1 LVIAHAQKAQLPVS
15 SIPTAVAQFR
25 SASQFIPLALP
36 QSTPLHQHQLHTSGL
51 TQPRHHHVFQRLT
64 ALIIV
69 MIIRVTSDHT
79 VIAGHQL
86 SAHTA
91 SAMSMVQAS
100 AQRLSAH
107 QPRSALP
114 ARPQLSRRLLMVVAM
129 LSSVFQTI
137 AIAHRSLASSHHQHA
152 STTRI
157 ALPLDTM
164 TAAAHTHVS
173 ATSHSAAR
181 SSLLHAQRVTSGQSS
196 RLTSVVQLPDA
207 LSVHQTTPPR
217 HTLHQLSLQ
226 PSMFTPQQHQL
237 SSPTQSPAVLV
248 TPRTVRLSTTVRSGR
263 LMLARLAA
271 VLLSSQLSAQR
282 LSALLQLHVQRARS
296 RPVPTRSTSAAQQS
310 AAHQT
315 RTARSANMSSA
326 QRLPSQHV
334 SATRT

>member
-1 LVIAHAQKAQLPVS
+1 MGIAAVLTLVSATPQSALTLVIAHAQKAQLPVS

-36 QSTPLHQHQLHTSGL
+36 QST
-51 TQPRHHHVFQRLT
+51 PRHHHVFQRLT

-196 RLTSVVQLPDA
+196 RLT
-207 LSVHQTTPPR
+207 
-217 HTLHQLSLQ
+217 
-226 PSMFTPQQHQL
+226 
-237 SSPTQSPAVLV
+237 
-248 TPRTVRLSTTVRSGR
+248 G
-263 LMLARLAA
+263 
-271 VLLSSQLSAQR
+271 
-282 LSALLQLHVQRARS
+282 
-296 RPVPTRSTSAAQQS
+296 
-310 AAHQT
+310 
-315 RTARSANMSSA
+315 
-326 QRLPSQHV
+326 
-334 SATRT
+334 